1 MNIKQFP
8 AYIMI
13 VLILLQSFSAVAKV
27 ADVHIVD
34 SEHIKTEHVHALD
47 DHISSEKLIQSSAD
61 NDQHNPADCHHCGHC
76 NGSHVQFAT
85 HVYISRDIDF
95 KSSQVFY
102 YLKVVIEA
110 PPSRLL
116 RPPKS

>member
-13 VLILLQSFSAVAKV
+13 VLILLQSFFAVAKV

-34 SEHIKTEHVHALD
+34 SEHLKTEHIHALV
-47 DHISSEKLIQSSAD
+47 DHIPSEKLTQASAD
-61 NDQHNPADCHHCGHC
+61 NDLHNPADCHHCGHC
-76 NGSHVQFAT
+76 NGSHVQFAA
-85 HVYISRDIDF
+85 HIYISENVDF
-95 KSSQVFY
+95 KSSQVFD

-110 PPSRLL
+110 PLSKFL

>member
-47 DHISSEKLIQSSAD
+47 DHISSE
-61 NDQHNPADCHHCGHC
+61 
-76 NGSHVQFAT
+76 
-85 HVYISRDIDF
+85 
-95 KSSQVFY
+95 
-102 YLKVVIEA
+102 
-110 PPSRLL
+110 
-116 RPPKS
+116 

>member
-13 VLILLQSFSAVAKV
+13 VLILLQSFSAVAKI
-27 ADVHIVD
+27 ANVHIVD

-47 DHISSEKLIQSSAD
+47 DHISSEQLAQASTD
-61 NDQHNPADCHHCGHC
+61 DDQHNPADCHHCGHC

-85 HVYISRDIDF
+85 HIYISRNLDF
-95 KSSQVFY
+95 KSSQLFD